1 MNEVDLLIIRYV
13 YFVCDINM
21 YFSNIK
27 GMAQQD
33 IGNVKQTF
41 AYPGKAAQEKSKKS
55 KWVQGEGD
63 P

>member
-1 MNEVDLLIIRYV
+1 
-13 YFVCDINM
+13 
-21 YFSNIK
+21 
-27 GMAQQD
+27 MAQQD
-33 IGNVKQTF
+33 TGNVKQTF